1 MATSGE
7 TRQASPHA
15 RPRPRA
21 RRASTVVSV
30 HIEIAERGDGR
41 AVSGVDLGADEHPRR
56 PEGKSSSAQ
65 VDAHLEARQD
75 GSRRAARPRRE
86 RRGGA
91 RGPYLSHLPQLAVGA
106 SVHEERRAHQQVRQ
120 TERTDGASVTHAD
133 VNTRDTLAPARNSPV
148 PVDVAGG
155 HRVSEVG
162 GHLEGDSER
171 KERERRVWGP
181 RMQGRQK
188 RTQKEAAATRLSGMA
203 EISEARRA
211 PAERQS
217 ASASDA
223 MAARSSR
230 EANGG
235 KRAWTAGWRR
245 AYLTAREVD
254 HGLHVVAVQDV
265 DLKRGNAG
273 QHVRAHSRA
282 GAERSGACH
291 SRNPAPCRPSARPP
305 RNLQRHGHSSNQ
317 MRSPARTK
325 RPKQRAS
332 RASGLPYLLC
342 RHR

>member
-106 SVHEERRAHQQVRQ
+106 SVHEERRAHQQVRH

-171 KERERRVWGP
+171 KKRERGAF
-181 RMQGRQK
+181 G
-188 RTQKEAAATRLSGMA
+188 
-203 EISEARRA
+203 ARGCK
-211 PAERQS
+211 
-217 ASASDA
+217 
-223 MAARSSR
+223 
-230 EANGG
+230 GG
-235 KRAWTAGWRR
+235 KSARKRKPRRRDFREWQRSARLVGRRQNGRAHLRVTRWPLGRHGKQTAGNARGRR
-245 AYLTAREVD
+245 DGGALT
-254 HGLHVVAVQDV
+254 
-265 DLKRGNAG
+265 
-273 QHVRAHSRA
+273 
-282 GAERSGACH
+282 
-291 SRNPAPCRPSARPP
+291 
-305 RNLQRHGHSSNQ
+305 
-317 MRSPARTK
+317 
-325 RPKQRAS
+325 
-332 RASGLPYLLC
+332 
-342 RHR
+342 